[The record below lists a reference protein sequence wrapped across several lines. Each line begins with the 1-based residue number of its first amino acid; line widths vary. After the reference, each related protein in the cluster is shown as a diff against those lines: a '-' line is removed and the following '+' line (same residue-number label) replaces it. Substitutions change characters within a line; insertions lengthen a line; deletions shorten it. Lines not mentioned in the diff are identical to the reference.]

1 MEYMAMRSIIC
12 LFLLSATA
20 LVVSAQQSSITA
32 EAVFFDANPTVI
44 KLPVPSY
51 PAEAKKIGLAGIV
64 SVKISVDETGKVTS
78 ADDADGPYPVCKSVT
93 DVKVLAMRSAAID
106 AAKKAKFKSAILDNR
121 PVSIS
126 GRINY
131 AFESNVEA
139 KVAGIAGARVES
151 SDADQKEMRIDR
163 ITKLGS
169 TGTQQTGA
177 KVDKATTTADT
188 GAVGGSGISLSQAKN
203 TSIETQ
209 ATKTVGGG
217 VLNGKAIV
225 LAKPKYPP
233 AAKAVRATGQVSVQ
247 VLIDE
252 QGNMY
257 SARSING
264 HPLLRR
270 NSEIAAC
277 DSRFSP
283 TLLSGQPVK
292 VSGII
297 TYNYIP

>member
-78 ADDADGPYPVCKSVT
+78 ADDADGPYPVCKAVI
-93 DVKVLAMRSAAID
+93 DLKVLAMRTASID
-106 AAKKAKFKSAILDNR
+106 AAKKAKFKPAVVENKA
-121 PVSIS
+121 VSVA

-131 AFESNVEA
+131 FFESNVEP
-139 KVAGIAGARVES
+139 KVGAVGARVATYGADQSGGLTKLGTIDDSTTGARVEPKTTEDKTK
-151 SDADQKEMRIDR
+151 SD
-163 ITKLGS
+163 
-169 TGTQQTGA
+169 
-177 KVDKATTTADT
+177 
-188 GAVGGSGISLSQAKN
+188 KN
-203 TSIETQ
+203 SDNAQ
-209 ATKTVGGG
+209 LPKTVGGG
-217 VLNGKAIV
+217 VLNGKATL

-233 AAKAVRATGQVSVQ
+233 AARAVRASGQVAVQ

-257 SARSING
+257 SARAVNG

-270 NSEIAAC
+270 GSEIAAC

-297 TYNYIP
+297 TYNYVP